1 MYKKAL
7 AGFTG
12 IALTALLATPAVAD
26 TWREDQYWLDDYGFT
41 TAWETSR
48 GEDVTVGV
56 IDTGIDD
63 SHQDIT
69 GQVAGGYD
77 ASGTGESDGTTSMGP
92 DPNHGTMVASLIAGH
107 GHGDPPETE
116 EDDEGDDEES
126 DDKDSDDSGDENSDE
141 TSDDGDSDDDASA
154 EPEEVAPID
163 EYGTDG
169 ILGTAPEVDLL
180 SVSVLLDDT
189 IEGVPSVDDQIADGV
204 TWLVDQGVD
213 VINISLASS
222 EQDWPESWDDA
233 FLHAEQNDVVVVVAA
248 GNRASGSDVVG
259 APATIP
265 GVLTVAGLEE
275 DGSASWDASTQGITI
290 GVAAPSD
297 PLIGAVPGD
306 EYTEWS
312 GTSGAAP
319 LVSGLAAMI
328 RSEHPDMPA
337 HQVINRI
344 LATAEDS
351 GHAGQDNLYG
361 RGIIDAGAALTAD
374 VEQVNSNPMG
384 SIADWITM
392 HRRGEVE
399 DTSGN
404 DEGRHEAGPV
414 DYPTEPPV
422 AADREQETP
431 ILQPIVVIGFGV
443 LLLVALLA
451 TVFFL
456 RKRRAQQRDS

>member
-12 IALTALLATPAVAD
+12 IALTVLLATPAVAD
-26 TWREDQYWLDDYGFT
+26 SWRDEQYWLDDYGFT

-63 SHQDIT
+63 SHQDLS

-77 ASGTGESDGTTSMGP
+77 ASGTGETDGTTSMGP

-116 EDDEGDDEES
+116 DEDDSEDE
-126 DDKDSDDSGDENSDE
+126 
-141 TSDDGDSDDDASA
+141 DSDDDPDDEASE

-169 ILGTAPEVDLL
+169 ILGTAPEVELL

-189 IEGVPSVDDQIADGV
+189 VQGVPSVDEQIADGV

-213 VINISLASS
+213 VINISLAST

-248 GNRASGSDVVG
+248 GNRASGSEIVG

-290 GVAAPSD
+290 GVAAPAD

-306 EYTEWS
+306 EYAEWS

-328 RSEHPDMPA
+328 RSENPDMPA

-344 LATAEDS
+344 LETAEDT
-351 GHAGQDNLYG
+351 GDAGQDKLYG
-361 RGIIDAGAALTAD
+361 RGIVDAHAALTAD
-374 VEQVNSNPMG
+374 VEQTSANPMG
-384 SIADWITM
+384 SIQEWITM

-399 DTSGN
+399 DTSGT
-404 DEGRHEAGPV
+404 DEDREVAGPV
-414 DYPTEPPV
+414 EYPSEPPV
-422 AADREQETP
+422 ASDQPKETN
-431 ILQPIVVIGFGV
+431 IVQPIVVIGFGV
-443 LLLVALLA
+443 LFLAAIVAA
-451 TVFFL
+451 IFFR
-456 RKRRAQQRDS
+456 RKRTGQQTDS

>member
-26 TWREDQYWLDDYGFT
+26 TWRDDQYWLDDYGFT

-63 SHQDIT
+63 SHQDLT

-77 ASGTGESDGTTSMGP
+77 ASGTGDSDGTTSMGP

-107 GHGDPPETE
+107 GNGDSPETAE
-116 EDDEGDDEES
+116 EDDEEGSDDEADAES
-126 DDKDSDDSGDENSDE
+126 SEE
-141 TSDDGDSDDDASA
+141 EAPA

-169 ILGTAPEVDLL
+169 ILGTAPEVELL

-189 IEGVPSVDDQIADGV
+189 VEGVPSVDDQIADGV

-290 GVAAPSD
+290 GVAAPAD

-306 EYTEWS
+306 DYTEWS

-319 LVSGLAAMI
+319 LVSGLAALI
-328 RSEHPDMPA
+328 RSENPDMPA

-344 LATAEDS
+344 LATAEDT
-351 GHAGQDNLYG
+351 GDAGQDNLYG
-361 RGIIDAGAALTAD
+361 RGIVDAQAALTAD
-374 VEQVNSNPMG
+374 VDQVNSNPMG

-399 DTSGN
+399 DTGDN
-404 DEGRHEAGPV
+404 DEGRHVAGPV
-414 DYPTEPPV
+414 DYPTDPPV
-422 AADREQETP
+422 ATDLEEETP

-443 LLLVALLA
+443 LFLAALVA

-456 RKRRAQQRDS
+456 RKRSAQQRDS

>member
-7 AGFTG
+7 AGLTG
-12 IALTALLATPAVAD
+12 IALTVLLATPAVAD
-26 TWREDQYWLDDYGFT
+26 TWRDEQYWLDDYGFA
-41 TAWETSR
+41 TAWETSQ

-63 SHQDIT
+63 SHQDLT
-69 GQVAGGYD
+69 GQVVGGYD
-77 ASGTGESDGTTSMGP
+77 ASGTGDSDGTTSMGP

-107 GHGDPPETE
+107 GHGDPPELE
-116 EDDEGDDEES
+116 EDD
-126 DDKDSDDSGDENSDE
+126 DDSADSEDE
-141 TSDDGDSDDDASA
+141 DSEDDAEDEA
-154 EPEEVAPID
+154 TEEPEELAPID

-169 ILGTAPEVDLL
+169 ILGTAPQANLL

-189 IEGVPSVDDQIADGV
+189 VGGIPSVDDQIADGV
-204 TWLVDQGVD
+204 NWLVDQGVD

-222 EQDWPESWDDA
+222 EQDWPESWDEA

-290 GVAAPSD
+290 GVAAPAD

-306 EYTEWS
+306 EYAQWS

-319 LVSGLAAMI
+319 LVAGLAALI

-344 LATAEDS
+344 LATAEDT
-351 GHAGQDNLYG
+351 GAAGQDHLYG
-361 RGIIDAGAALTAD
+361 RGIVDADAALNAD
-374 VEQVNSNPMG
+374 VETVNSNPMG
-384 SIADWITM
+384 SIQDWITL
-392 HRRGEVE
+392 HRRGEIE
-399 DTSGN
+399 DTGSTDQDRN
-404 DEGRHEAGPV
+404 VAGPV

-422 AADREQETP
+422 AAELQEQQN
-431 ILQPIVVIGFGV
+431 LVQPAVVIGFGI
-443 LLLVALLA
+443 LLA
-451 TVFFL
+451 AAIVTTLVFL
-456 RKRRAQQRDS
+456 RKRTGEQLNS

>member
-1 MYKKAL
+1 MYKKAF
-7 AGFTG
+7 AGVAG
-12 IALTALLATPAVAD
+12 IALTALLATPAAAD
-26 TWREDQYWLDDYGFT
+26 SWRDDQYWLDDYGFT
-41 TAWETSR
+41 TAWEHSR
-48 GEDVTVGV
+48 GDDVTVGV

-63 SHQDIT
+63 SHQDLT

-77 ASGTGESDGTTSMGP
+77 ASGTGEPDGTTSMGP
-92 DPNHGTMVASLIAGH
+92 DPNHGTMVASLLAGQ

-116 EDDEGDDEES
+116 EDDQDDES
-126 DDKDSDDSGDENSDE
+126 SGE
-141 TSDDGDSDDDASA
+141 DSDDDASA
-154 EPEEVAPID
+154 EPEDIAPVD

-169 ILGTAPEVDLL
+169 VLGTAPEVELL

-189 IEGVPSVDDQIADGV
+189 AEGVPSVDEQIADGV
-204 TWLVDQGVD
+204 TWLVDQGAD

-222 EQDWPESWDDA
+222 KQDWPESWDEA
-233 FLHAEQNDVVVVVAA
+233 FLYAEQNDVVIVAAA
-248 GNRASGSDVVG
+248 GNRASGSEVVG

-275 DGSASWDASTQGITI
+275 DGSASWDASTEGITI

-306 EYTEWS
+306 EYAEWS

-319 LVSGLAAMI
+319 LVSGLAALI
-328 RSEHPDMPA
+328 RAENPDMPA

-344 LATAEDS
+344 LTTAEDT
-351 GHAGQDNLYG
+351 GDAGQDNLYG
-361 RGIIDAGAALTAD
+361 RGIVDAEAALTED
-374 VEQVNSNPMG
+374 VDPVSSNPMG

-399 DTSGN
+399 DSNGDN
-404 DEGRHEAGPV
+404 EDREVAGPV
-414 DYPTEPPV
+414 DYPTEPP
-422 AADREQETP
+422 AAAEPEEETDL
-431 ILQPIVVIGFGV
+431 LQPVVVIGFGL
-443 LLLVALLA
+443 LLLVAVVA

-456 RKRRAQQRDS
+456 RKRTAQQPNS